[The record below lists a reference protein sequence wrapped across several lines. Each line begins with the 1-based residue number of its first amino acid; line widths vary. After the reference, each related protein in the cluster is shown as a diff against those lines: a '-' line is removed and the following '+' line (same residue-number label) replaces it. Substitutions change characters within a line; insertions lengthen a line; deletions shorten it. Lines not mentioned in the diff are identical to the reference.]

1 MAEITFLGTGCMQ
14 PTKTRNHAGVLL
26 SYQKENILFD
36 CGEGIQRQM
45 RIAGVKPAK
54 ITRLCITH
62 WHGDHVFGIPG
73 LLSSMGADRMGQ
85 EEEQVLHIYGPKGS
99 KVYLTNMFKS
109 FAAKDIIP
117 YQVHEVSAGKAYE
130 GDNFILETQKLEHS
144 VPCVGYSFRE
154 KDKLRIDVVKAK
166 KLGLEGPI
174 LGKLQQGENV
184 IFKGKKV
191 KAKDVTYAVPGKKIS
206 YVTDTVPCKGADLL
220 AKNADLLICEGTHLD
235 EIREKSEK
243 SRHMTVRQ
251 AALIA
256 SENNAQKLVITHIS
270 QRYKMPSEIIEE
282 ARTYFD
288 SSVVA
293 EDFMRIKV

>member
-1 MAEITFLGTGCMQ
+1 MAEIIFLGTGCMQ

-26 SYQKENILFD
+26 SYKKENILFD

-54 ITRLCITH
+54 ITRLCISH

-73 LLSSMGADRMGQ
+73 LLSSMGADRSGQ
-85 EEEQVLHIYGPKGS
+85 EEEQILHIYGPKGS

-117 YQVHEVSAGKAYE
+117 YEVHEVTAGKAYE
-130 GDNFILETQKLEHS
+130 GEDFILEVQKLEHS
-144 VPCVGYSFRE
+144 VTCVGYSFHE

-174 LGKLQQGENV
+174 LGKLQQGQDV
-184 IFKGKKV
+184 TVKGKKI
-191 KAKDVTYAVPGKKIS
+191 KAKEVTYAVIGKKIS
-206 YVTDTVPCKGADLL
+206 YVTDTIPCRGADLL
-220 AKNADLLICEGTHLD
+220 AKDADLLICEGTHLD
-235 EIREKSEK
+235 EILEKSEK
-243 SRHMTVRQ
+243 SGHMTVKQ

-256 SENNAQKLVITHIS
+256 SENNAQKLVLTHIS
-270 QRYKMPSEIIEE
+270 QRYKVPSEIIEE

-288 SSVVA
+288 NSSVA
-293 EDFMRIKV
+293 EDFMKIKM

>member
-1 MAEITFLGTGCMQ
+1 MVEITFLGTGCMQ

-26 SYQKENILFD
+26 NYKKENILFD

-73 LLSSMGADRMGQ
+73 LLSSMGADRTGQ

-99 KVYLTNMFKS
+99 KVYLANMMKS

-117 YQVHEVSAGKAYE
+117 FEVHEVVSGKAYDGE
-130 GDNFILETQKLEHS
+130 DFVLEVQKLEHS

-174 LGKLQQGENV
+174 LGKLQQGQDV
-184 IFKGKKV
+184 TVKGKKI
-191 KAKDVTYAVPGKKIS
+191 KAKDVTYATQGKKIS
-206 YVTDTVPCKGADLL
+206 YVTDTIPCKGADIL
-220 AKNADLLICEGTHLD
+220 AKDADLLICEGTHLD

-256 SENNAQKLVITHIS
+256 SENNVQKLVITHIS
-270 QRYKMPSEIIEE
+270 QRYKEPSEKREE
-282 ARTYFD
+282 AQTYFD
-288 SSVVA
+288 NAIVA
-293 EDFMRIKV
+293 EDFMKINV